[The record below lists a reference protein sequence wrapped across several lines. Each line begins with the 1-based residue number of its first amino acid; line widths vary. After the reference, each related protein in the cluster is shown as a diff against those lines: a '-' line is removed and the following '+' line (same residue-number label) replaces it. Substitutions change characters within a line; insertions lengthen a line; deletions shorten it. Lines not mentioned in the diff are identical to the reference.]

1 MRLTLDCPNARYGPD
16 MAIICA
22 RDGEPCAHQYFK
34 SCKGWWALSP
44 EAARC
49 PIRKAGEHESEASP
63 SDRHAL

>member
-1 MRLTLDCPNARYGPD
+1 MKLTLDCPLAKYGPD

-44 EAARC
+44 DAARC
-49 PIRKAGEHESEASP
+49 PMRGENGEQAKNTRKAV
-63 SDRHAL
+63 R